1 MTIVC
6 YYCGHTSSSMVEAA
20 RHEATR
26 PESCLVWRQRTMIEF
41 LPDQGEEIDLTLQAL
56 TVQGEGK
63 LDQALDAYFE
73 RIERVYR

>member
-1 MTIVC
+1 
-6 YYCGHTSSSMVEAA
+6 
-20 RHEATR
+20 
-26 PESCLVWRQRTMIEF
+26 MIEF